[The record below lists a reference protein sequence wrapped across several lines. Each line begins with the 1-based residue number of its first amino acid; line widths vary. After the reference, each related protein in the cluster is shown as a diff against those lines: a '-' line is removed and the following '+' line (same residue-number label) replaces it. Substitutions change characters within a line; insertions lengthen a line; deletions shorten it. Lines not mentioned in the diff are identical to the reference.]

1 MLATDHWI
9 IINELQHIDS
19 AFDYSYLIHKNV
31 ISITLLLL
39 KKMNNLVIYVLAGN
53 QGGLDP
59 TVLFTTNCLND
70 LAGHTNEKL
79 WGHRQG

>member
-31 ISITLLLL
+31 ISSTLLLL
-39 KKMNNLVIYVLAGN
+39 KKINNPVIYVLAGN
-53 QGGLDP
+53 
-59 TVLFTTNCLND
+59 
-70 LAGHTNEKL
+70 
-79 WGHRQG
+79 